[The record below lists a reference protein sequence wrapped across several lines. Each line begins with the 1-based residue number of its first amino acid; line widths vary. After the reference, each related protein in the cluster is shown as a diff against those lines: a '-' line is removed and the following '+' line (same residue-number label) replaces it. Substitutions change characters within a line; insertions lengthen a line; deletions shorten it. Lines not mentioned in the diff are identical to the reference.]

1 MKITF
6 LIPPS
11 LDGKKPAE
19 RSAGCTRVVYPMP
32 NIYELILAAVLEKD
46 GHEVCYEDFVL
57 KRNGENLF
65 ESFLKND
72 DSDCYFIWSVNLSAS
87 TDIHAHYLIRK
98 NKPESYIVLTGPSPT
113 LYPSKFL
120 IDNKTIIVRG
130 EPEITAKELIKA
142 IESNSD
148 WSETEGIS
156 YLTSDGIKNN
166 KPRHLI
172 ENLDSLPFPARKLL
186 KDYPFSNPKLKKRPY
201 TLMLTSRN
209 CPFKCI
215 YCVPSS
221 MTFARELEYKAS
233 NNKKPPISFR
243 SVENIVEEIDF
254 LANQGYKSIAF
265 IDDNFIVNK
274 DRLASIVTALKK
286 HHISWG
292 CQARVD
298 AINEEIASILQDS
311 GCEFVDLGVESF
323 NNAILDYIK
332 KGFHEEEILNGI
344 NLLKKHKVPVKLNI
358 LIGTSPLETKQTIKD
373 TLRKAKK
380 LKVSQVMFNIVAPFP
395 GTEFYDI
402 AKENGWI
409 EGGEYSPTDVQRNS
423 ILNYP
428 QLSSKEM
435 EKILF
440 RNNISFFLRPS
451 FILMHINKFN
461 SFKDFKIALKALKIK
476 LFG

>member
-11 LDGKKPAE
+11 LDGEKPAE

-32 NIYELILAAVLEKD
+32 NIYELIVAAGLEKD

-57 KRNGENLF
+57 KKNGENLF
-65 ESFLKND
+65 ESFLKKD
-72 DSDCYFIWSVNLSAS
+72 DSDCYIMWSVNLSAS
-87 TDIHAHYLIRK
+87 TDIHAHYLIRT
-98 NKPESYIVLTGPSPT
+98 NRPESYVIFEGPSPT
-113 LYPSKFL
+113 LYPVRFL

-130 EPEITAKELIKA
+130 EPELTAIELIKS
-142 IESNSD
+142 IQNNED
-148 WSETEGIS
+148 WTNTEGIS
-156 YLTSDGIKNN
+156 YLTIDGIKNN
-166 KPRHLI
+166 KPRQLI
-172 ENLDSLPFPARKLL
+172 SNLDDLPFPARHLL
-186 KDYPFSNPKLKKRPY
+186 KDYPYSNPKLKKRPY

-221 MTFARELEYKAS
+221 MTFARELEFKAS
-233 NNKKPPISFR
+233 NNKKPPITFR
-243 SVENIVEEIDF
+243 SVENIVEEIDY
-254 LANQGYKSIAF
+254 LASQGYKSIAF

-274 DRLASIVTALKK
+274 DRLTGIVTALKK
-286 HHISWG
+286 HHIAWG

-298 AINEEIASILQDS
+298 AITEDIASILENS

-323 NNAILDYIK
+323 NNDILDYIK
-332 KGFHEEEILNGI
+332 KGFHEVDILNGL

-358 LIGTSPLETKQTIKD
+358 LIGTSPLETKQTVKD

-428 QLSSKEM
+428 QLSGKEM
-435 EKILF
+435 EKLLF

-461 SFKDFKIALKALKIK
+461 SFRDFKIALKALKIK